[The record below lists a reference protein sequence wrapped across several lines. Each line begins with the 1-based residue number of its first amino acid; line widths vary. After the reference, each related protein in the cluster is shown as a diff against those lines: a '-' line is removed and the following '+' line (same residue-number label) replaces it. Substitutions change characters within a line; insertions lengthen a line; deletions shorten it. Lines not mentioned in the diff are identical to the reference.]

1 MLVQEAGRKIT
12 RQRIVLKTV
21 LKANNEIRK
30 KKYLIPKK
38 LYSHLMRING
48 EFYAV
53 PRNSKHIHTF
63 KIVVRRLTQVSV
75 DREYISLFLFV
86 FQKKDVKIIN
96 DITTGHQMRQIHLG
110 SNSNYMYT
118 YGMDGLI
125 IIQSKDS
132 MDTECVLMPH
142 YRTEWG
148 IRKVAVDSLMRYVIS
163 LGKNGTLVCTKI
175 TKSNENRNEQI
186 EANKMKLSEM
196 ESIFNAET
204 IGYEPSGK
212 NNFYIFVITYM

>member
-1 MLVQEAGRKIT
+1 MLYHEIPN
-12 RQRIVLKTV
+12 IYIHLKLWYV
-21 LKANNEIRK
+21 E
-30 KKYLIPKK
+30 
-38 LYSHLMRING
+38 
-48 EFYAV
+48 
-53 PRNSKHIHTF
+53 
-63 KIVVRRLTQVSV
+63 LTCVSP
-75 DREYISLFLFV
+75 DKEYISLFLFV

-96 DITTGHQMRQIHLG
+96 DIKTGHQMRQIHLG
-110 SNSNYMYT
+110 SNSNYVYT

-148 IRKVAVDSLMRYVIS
+148 IRKVTVDSLMRYVIS

-186 EANKMKLSEM
+186 EANKMKLFEM

-212 NNFYIFVITYM
+212 NNLDFFIFVITYVLFYYKFQVKMKEKHTWI